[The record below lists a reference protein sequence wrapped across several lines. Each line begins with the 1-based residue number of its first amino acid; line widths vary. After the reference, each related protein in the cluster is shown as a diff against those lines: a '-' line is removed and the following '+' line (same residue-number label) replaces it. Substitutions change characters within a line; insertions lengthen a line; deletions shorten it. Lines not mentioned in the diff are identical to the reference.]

1 MSTTF
6 SPPPFPPVVPIPE
19 YLLRVASTH
28 PDREVVCF
36 LQDGASEEE
45 ATTTSI
51 TWRQFLADVWDRV
64 DYLVEVT
71 GLEPR
76 TLGKDRVVV
85 GLLAESNYAFLMDL
99 VAMFILRWQ
108 VLLISIRN
116 SPDAIHHLMHSTGC
130 SAVLVDSTISHLH
143 VDILRKDPVT
153 GVAPTVVLRPPV
165 SSDVTRDGIERALSF
180 LEQSACLPPAD
191 LRKEAEGGAFFLHT
205 SGSTGESQYSAEF
218 GLATSAGNCLLERS
232 GRHYQCP

>member
-6 SPPPFPPVVPIPE
+6 SPPPFPPVVPLPE

-71 GLEPR
+71 GFEPR
-76 TLGKDRVVV
+76 TVGKERVVV
-85 GLLAESNYAFLMDL
+85 GLLAESNYVFLMDL

-108 VLLISIRN
+108 VRANSSPIAAFLPSHISTLRVR
-116 SPDAIHHLMHSTGC
+116 DFRSTGPP
-130 SAVLVDSTISHLH
+130 HLH
-143 VDILRKDPVT
+143 PQFPRRNPS
-153 GVAPTVVLRPPV
+153 PH
-165 SSDVTRDGIERALSF
+165 
-180 LEQSACLPPAD
+180 
-191 LRKEAEGGAFFLHT
+191 AFH
-205 SGSTGESQYSAEF
+205 
-218 GLATSAGNCLLERS
+218 GL
-232 GRHYQCP
+232 QCGLG